1 MEFENV
7 SFLFFGLL
15 GLIFWAISYFHV
27 FKKAQLY
34 VPKKNLIKISPIP
47 RFSLFLVG
55 FLAWILI
62 TVGLMGPRKSLGYLD
77 SEIDVNDIM
86 LVVDVSRSMLAN
98 DFKPNRVE
106 AEKKKIAEFV
116 ELMPTDRI
124 GIIMFSEKVFTLLPL
139 STDLNLIKQII
150 EEIKVGFLGSGTN
163 IGDALGLAVGRL
175 SESLAKNKIIIL
187 FTDGVSNVGTMTP
200 IQAAEQAAEKKIKI
214 YTIGVG
220 SSGDAQIPTVGGFGM
235 QNIPGGSIDLA
246 SLKKISKLTNGKSF
260 EAKNE
265 KALKDVLDEIQR
277 LEKTKIKSTG
287 NIAYEEL
294 HLKWFLIGISLLIAV
309 ELARKF
315 IFKEGV

>member
-7 SFLFFGLL
+7 SFLIFGLL
-15 GLIFWAISYFHV
+15 GLIFWVMSYFHI
-27 FKKAQLY
+27 FKKAQIY

-47 RFSLFLVG
+47 RLSLFLVG

-106 AEKKKIAEFV
+106 AEKRKIKEFV

-175 SESLAKNKIIIL
+175 SDSLAKNKIIIL

-220 SSGDAQIPTVGGFGM
+220 GSSDAQIPTVGGFGM

-246 SLKKISKLTNGKSF
+246 SLKKISKLTNAKSF

-277 LEKTKIKSTG
+277 LEKTKIKATG

-294 HLKWFLIGISLLIAV
+294 HLKWFLIGISLLISV